1 MDEQQNID
9 EYIMMSQPCSILQ
22 LLNTRE
28 REMEVF
34 MEMEMMMKT
43 VPDAWWW

>member
-1 MDEQQNID
+1 MDEQQNIYK
-9 EYIMMSQPCSILQ
+9 YIMMSQLCSILQ

-34 MEMEMMMKT
+34 MEMEMMMET
-43 VPDAWWW
+43 ATGAWW

>member
-1 MDEQQNID
+1 MDEQQVIY

-28 REMEVF
+28 REMEVL
-34 MEMEMMMKT
+34 MEMKMMMKT
-43 VPDAWWW
+43 VPGDLWW